1 MIRRAATWLVAL
13 ALALPG
19 SAAAQI
25 DSREGIALQNQI
37 LQLRRDLQDLQVQR
51 PVSVPVPRGGGGPG
65 PSSDIVAQLLDR
77 ITALE
82 DQVRVM
88 RGQLDETSNAL
99 QRQNADLSKRIDD
112 LNFRINNGSGPAAAS
127 AQPGAPA
134 GGAPTSSGQTL
145 SPPPSS
151 LAAARP
157 ADTSAPRRTPEMAM
171 QEGNAALARRDYQT
185 AEAAAR
191 EVLAMRNTPRSGD
204 AQLLLAQALAG
215 ERDYRAAAVA
225 YGDAYTRNR
234 NTQRASDAL
243 LGLANALT
251 AINERESACATLSQ
265 IRSEYPNR
273 ADLRDPVNSLAARN
287 SCR

>member
-1 MIRRAATWLVAL
+1 MLRVRGWLVAL
-13 ALALPG
+13 GLALP
-19 SAAAQI
+19 AFAVAQV

-37 LQLRRDLQDLQVQR
+37 LELRRDLQTLQVQR
-51 PVSVPVPRGGGGPG
+51 PVGVPVPRGGYAGGFG
-65 PSSDIVAQLLDR
+65 PSPDIVAQLLDR

-99 QRQNADLSKRIDD
+99 QRQNAELGKRIDD
-112 LNFRINNGSGPAAAS
+112 LNFRIANGQGPAAA
-127 AQPGAPA
+127 AAPA
-134 GGAPTSSGQTL
+134 PNPSANPGQAL

-151 LAAARP
+151 PAGARP
-157 ADTSAPRRTPEMAM
+157 AETTAPRRTPELAM

-185 AEAAAR
+185 AESAAR
-191 EVLAMRNTPRSGD
+191 EVLALRSTPRAAD

-234 NTQRASDAL
+234 NTQRAPEAL

-251 AINERESACATLSQ
+251 AINERESACATLGQ
-265 IRSEYPNR
+265 LRSEYPNR
-273 ADLRDPVNSLAARN
+273 ADLREPVNSLAARN
-287 SCR
+287 GCR